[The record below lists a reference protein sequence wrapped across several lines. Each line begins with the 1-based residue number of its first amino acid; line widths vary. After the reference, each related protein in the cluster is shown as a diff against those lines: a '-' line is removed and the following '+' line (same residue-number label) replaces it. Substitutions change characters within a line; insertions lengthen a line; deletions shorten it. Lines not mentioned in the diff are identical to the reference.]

1 MDSSQASG
9 PNARASASGAVDV
22 IIVGGGPAGLS
33 AALILG
39 RACRTV
45 RLFDNGRP
53 RNAPTRDLH
62 GFLSRDGIPPAEL
75 TRIAREDLDKYDTVR
90 LESAHVTDATKTD
103 DGFEV
108 TLQDGRT
115 ARSRKLVLAT
125 GVEDNLPDIPG
136 LRECYGQSVY
146 HCPFCDGW
154 ELRGQ
159 PIAVYGRGRRGHGLA
174 MELLGWTKDIV
185 LCTDGPADLTEDDR
199 AQLGRN
205 GICIREEG
213 VRGVDG
219 RDGQIERV
227 TFASGDPITCRA
239 LFFTLGQH
247 QATPLARAL
256 GTRFNEKGTVS
267 TNRHET
273 TTVPGLFVAGD
284 ASHDVQWV
292 VVAAAE
298 GAKAAYGICQEL
310 FKEDWK

>member
-1 MDSSQASG
+1 MES
-9 PNARASASGAVDV
+9 PRTDV

-33 AALILG
+33 AALILA

-45 RLFDNGRP
+45 VLFDDGQP
-53 RNAPTRDLH
+53 RNASTRDLH
-62 GFLSRDGIPPAEL
+62 GFLSRDGLPPAEL
-75 TRIAREDLDKYDTVR
+75 TAIARADLAKYDTVR
-90 LESAHVTDATKTD
+90 LESARVTDAATLAR
-103 DGFEV
+103 GFEV
-108 TLQDGRT
+108 TLEDGRT
-115 ARSRKLVLAT
+115 FQARKLILAT
-125 GVEDNLPDIPG
+125 GVADNLPDVPG
-136 LRECYGQSVY
+136 LRECYGRSVY

-154 ELRGQ
+154 ELRGE

-174 MELLGWTKDIV
+174 MEMLGWTKDV
-185 LCTDGPADLTEDDR
+185 MLCTDGPADLSEDER

-205 GICIREEG
+205 GIVIREEE
-213 VRGVDG
+213 VRGVEG

-227 TFASGDPITCRA
+227 LFATGEAIACRA
-239 LFFTLGQH
+239 LFFTVGQH

-267 TNRHET
+267 TDRHEA
-273 TTVPGLFVAGD
+273 TTVPGLCVAGD

>member
-1 MDSSQASG
+1 MESSRPDATTDASL
-9 PNARASASGAVDV
+9 ADVIDV

-45 RLFDNGRP
+45 LLFDNGRP
-53 RNAPTRDLH
+53 RNAPTRNLH
-62 GFLSRDGIPPAEL
+62 GFLSRDGVAPAEL
-75 TRIAREDLDKYDTVR
+75 TRIAREDLGKYDTVR
-90 LESAHVTDATKTD
+90 LESAHVADAAATES
-103 DGFEV
+103 GFDV
-108 TLQDGRT
+108 TLEDGRVF
-115 ARSRKLVLAT
+115 RSRKLILAT
-125 GVEDNLPDIPG
+125 GVADNLPDIPG
-136 LRECYGQSVY
+136 LRECYGSSVY

-154 ELRGQ
+154 ELRDL

-174 MELLGWTKDIV
+174 MEMLGWTKDIV
-185 LCTDGPADLTEDDR
+185 LCTDGPGDLTDEDR

-205 GICIREEG
+205 GICVREEQVKG
-213 VRGVDG
+213 VEG
-219 RDGQIERV
+219 RDGQIERINFV
-227 TFASGDPITCRA
+227 SGDPAPCRA
-239 LFFTLGQH
+239 LFFTTGQH

-267 TNRHET
+267 TDRHET
-273 TTVPGLFVAGD
+273 TTVPGLCVAGD

>member
-1 MDSSQASG
+1 MDSS
-9 PNARASASGAVDV
+9 RTDVVDV
-22 IIVGGGPAGLS
+22 TIVGGGPAGLS

-53 RNAPTRDLH
+53 RNAPTRELH
-62 GFLSRDGIPPAEL
+62 GFLSRDGILPADL
-75 TRIAREDLDKYDTVR
+75 TRLARADLEKYDTVR
-90 LESAHVTDATKTD
+90 LETAEVTATAAVGE
-103 DGFEV
+103 GFEV
-108 TLQDGRT
+108 TLGDGRRV
-115 ARSRKLVLAT
+115 RSRKLIIAT
-125 GVEDNLPDIPG
+125 GVADNLPDVPG

-174 MELLGWTKDIV
+174 MEMLGWTRDIV
-185 LCTDGPADLTEDDR
+185 LCTDGPADLDDR
-199 AQLGRN
+199 ERAELGRN
-205 GICIREEG
+205 GIRIREEAVTG
-213 VRGVDG
+213 VNGS
-219 RDGQIERV
+219 DGQIDRV
-227 TFASGDPITCRA
+227 IFASGDPVLCRA

-247 QATPLARAL
+247 QASPLARAL
-256 GTRFNEKGTVS
+256 GTHFNEKGTVS
-267 TNRHET
+267 TDRHET
-273 TTVPGLFVAGD
+273 TSVPGLCVAGD

-292 VVAAAE
+292 IVAAAE